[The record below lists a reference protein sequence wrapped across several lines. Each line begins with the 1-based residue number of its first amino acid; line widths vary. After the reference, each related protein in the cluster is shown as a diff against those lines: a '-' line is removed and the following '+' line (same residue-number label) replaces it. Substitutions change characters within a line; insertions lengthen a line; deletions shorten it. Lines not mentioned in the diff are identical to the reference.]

1 VLLRAV
7 VVILFFFIV
16 MTTKAQHSEIP
27 IIVEKSRDSTYAD
40 SKVSSREV
48 DLSDVWSA
56 AFRKKKHQKEN
67 ISDTIKKKELLIS
80 ALPAIGY
87 SLQTKF
93 AIAGILNGA
102 FYTSKSRKENI
113 SSVLMNITYSQN
125 KQILFPIQSN
135 IWTKGNKYNLYTDWR
150 YLKFPSTTYGL
161 GGNTRL
167 SDGYLM
173 DYSYLRF
180 YQTLLRSIAPNW
192 YAGLG
197 YDLDYYWNIKEIN
210 PPVGVQTDLQKY
222 GLTKRATASGTT
234 LNLKYDNRKNSI
246 NPENGY
252 FASLTYRSNF
262 TFIGSDASWQSIVLD
277 LRKYNKLPFSSKNI
291 LAFWGYVWL
300 TPGGGKPTYML
311 LPSTG
316 NDVNNNSGRGYIQGR
331 FRSKNMLYLESE
343 YRFGITNN
351 GLVGGVVFVN
361 AQSFSDK
368 TTEKF
373 QTVYLG
379 WGAGLRLKVN
389 KYSRTNIAIDYGFGE
404 GGSRGFFV
412 NLGELF

>member
-1 VLLRAV
+1 MLLRAA
-7 VVILFFFIV
+7 VILVFFFIV
-16 MTTKAQHSEIP
+16 MVAKAQHSEIP
-27 IIVEKSRDSTYAD
+27 IIVEKSVDSSN
-40 SKVSSREV
+40 SKISSREV
-48 DLSDVWSA
+48 DLPDVWSA
-56 AFRKKKHQKEN
+56 MFRKGKHQKEN
-67 ISDTIKKKELLIS
+67 ASGTLKKKELLIS

-93 AIAGILNGA
+93 AVAGILNGA
-102 FYTSKSRKENI
+102 FYTSKAKNENI
-113 SSVLMNITYSQN
+113 SSILINFTYSQN

-135 IWTKGNKYNLYTDWR
+135 LWTKENKYNLYTDWR
-150 YLKFPSTTYGL
+150 YLKYPSITYGL
-161 GGNTRL
+161 GGNTQL

-180 YQTLLRSIAPNW
+180 YQTMLRSIAPNW

-197 YDLDYYWNIKEIN
+197 YNLDYYWDVHEVN
-210 PPVGVQTDLQKY
+210 PPVGRQTDLQKY
-222 GLTKRATASGTT
+222 GLADEYTASGST
-234 LNLKYDNRKNSI
+234 LNIKYDNRKNSI

-252 FASLTYRSNF
+252 FANLTYRSNF
-262 TFIGSDASWQSIVLD
+262 TFMGSDANWQSLILD
-277 LRKYNKLPFSSKNI
+277 LRKYNKLPFSSKNV
-291 LAFWGYVWL
+291 LAFWGYIWL
-300 TPGGGKPTYML
+300 TPGGKPTYML

-316 NDVNNNSGRGYIQGR
+316 NDANNNSGRGYIQGR

-361 AQSFSDK
+361 AQSFTDNSNSSNK
-368 TTEKF
+368 LG
-373 QTVYLG
+373 TVYLG
-379 WGAGLRLKVN
+379 WGMGLRLKVN
-389 KYSRTNIAIDYGFGE
+389 KYSRTNIAVDYGFGE